1 MEYFSFFIGYLP
13 VILPPDI
20 KVGTKKEGGAHCDTT
35 KQSTWT
41 TSYIMAAIYL
51 KRLGHEIEF
60 NFFIKM
66 NNH

>member
-1 MEYFSFFIGYLP
+1 MDICRWFYH
-13 VILPPDI
+13 PDI

-51 KRLGHEIEF
+51 KRQGHEIEF
-60 NFFIKM
+60 NFFYK
-66 NNH
+66 NE